1 MAKAIRYSIL
11 SISLGIVAVAI
22 LLYFSYQYISYKR
35 FLYHIYT
42 VRPYTRP
49 AYTATPVL
57 TEDARTFTWLIH
69 MYPPIHNAGAEWMA
83 HAMNKALLEG
93 DCAVNVVLN
102 DTDEREFERVQV
114 IDKRNTDLVES
125 SVTHCAALISHLDM
139 EIHAVKTAIAAKRPL
154 VLVMH
159 NNYRS
164 KYLREF
170 KAMMPKNL
178 YIIHNSKWLQAY
190 YSSFDIP
197 SIIVYPPVS
206 ANEYATETSREYV
219 TLINLNYNKGGNV
232 LVEIAK
238 RMPDVQF
245 LGVQGGYDS
254 QIKDT
259 LVTNIRYIENTS
271 YIKDVYKQ
279 TDILLVPSKEE
290 SWGRV
295 AVEAMSSGIPVIA
308 NPTPGLV
315 ESCGSAGIFCARDD
329 IAAWVSAIR
338 RLKDDS
344 AYYAKKSADAKAR
357 AKELEPARQLK
368 EMREWLLEL
377 KWRD

>member
-1 MAKAIRYSIL
+1 
-11 SISLGIVAVAI
+11 
-22 LLYFSYQYISYKR
+22 
-35 FLYHIYT
+35 
-42 VRPYTRP
+42 
-49 AYTATPVL
+49 
-57 TEDARTFTWLIH
+57 
-69 MYPPIHNAGAEWMA
+69 MYPPVHNAGAEWMA
-83 HAMNKALLEG
+83 HAMNKALVAN
-93 DCAVNVVLN
+93 DCTVNVVLN
-102 DTDEREFERVQV
+102 DTEEREFERIQV
-114 IDKRNTDLVES
+114 IDKHNIELVES

-139 EIHAVKTAIAAKRPL
+139 EVHAVKTAMLAKRPI

-159 NNYRS
+159 NNYRT

-178 YIIHNSKWLQAY
+178 YIIHNSKWLQNY

-206 ANEYATETSREYV
+206 AKEYATETSREYV

-232 LVEIAK
+232 LIDIAK

-245 LGVQGGYDS
+245 LGVKGGYDS
-254 QIKDT
+254 QIIDT
-259 LVTNIRYIENTS
+259 LVTNIRYIDNTS

-308 NPTPGLV
+308 NSTPGLV
-315 ESCGSAGIFCARDD
+315 ESCGPAGIFCERDD
-329 IAAWVSAIR
+329 IDAWVSAIR
-338 RLKDDS
+338 RLKTD
-344 AYYAKKSADAKAR
+344 ATYYSKKSAEAR
-357 AKELEPARQLK
+357 ARANELEPAQQLK
-368 EMREWLLEL
+368 DMSEWLLQLE
-377 KWRD
+377 WRD